1 MSMPYAFCQ
10 LEGENQKR
18 HPPQRQDSRIQS
30 LPHGRLQHILKNL
43 HGMIQKHGTDGKY
56 LQLKPRQCHMDFLPV
71 KKRLCSA
78 VALKKTVFSL
88 LLDFLRATAIAENNP
103 HKMLIKI

>member
-1 MSMPYAFCQ
+1 MY
-10 LEGENQKR
+10 
-18 HPPQRQDSRIQS
+18 
-30 LPHGRLQHILKNL
+30 
-43 HGMIQKHGTDGKY
+43 
-56 LQLKPRQCHMDFLPV
+56 FLPV